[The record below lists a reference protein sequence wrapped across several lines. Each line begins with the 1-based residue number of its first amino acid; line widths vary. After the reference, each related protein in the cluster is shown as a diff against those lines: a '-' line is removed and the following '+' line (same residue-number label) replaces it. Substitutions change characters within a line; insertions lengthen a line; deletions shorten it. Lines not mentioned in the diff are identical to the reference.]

1 MMRIIDFHTGFGI
14 WLRRGIVG
22 QRGFTLIEIMVA
34 LTLGLVVTIGFIQ
47 VFLGT
52 QQSARIQQ
60 AASRM
65 QEDGRIAMDILN
77 HYIRLA
83 GYAAYPWDKALNTSG
98 AGSAWNPAMNER
110 GFPADANWPL
120 AGQIIRGGESN
131 VNGADSIRIRYQGA
145 DDGSITTCLGRVVP
159 ANNPVLPINQLMA
172 DITFSLSP
180 PDPVNGG
187 RSLWCTDNSGP
198 NPTPQ
203 PLVGGLQDMQI
214 WYGLSQGVGGM
225 QANGRLTGA
234 TAYVRAD
241 QVPAN
246 EWDRVIG
253 VRISLL
259 VRSDQD
265 RLTLEPQTIVFNDA
279 PLAVNDRR
287 MRYVMGTTANVR
299 NQSP

>member
-1 MMRIIDFHTGFGI
+1 MRAIGFHTKFGFCS
-14 WLRRGIVG
+14 RREMTGP
-22 QRGFTLIEIMVA
+22 RGFTLVEIMVA
-34 LTLGLVVTIGFIQ
+34 LTLGLLVMIGVIQ
-47 VFLGT
+47 VFIST

-77 HYIRLA
+77 QYIRLA
-83 GYAAYPWDKALNTSG
+83 GYAAYPWDKALNIGG
-98 AGSAWNPAMNER
+98 AGSTWNPAMNER

-120 AGQIIRGGESN
+120 AGQIIRGGESD

-159 ANNPVLPINQLMA
+159 ANNPALPINQLMA

-180 PDPVNGG
+180 PDADGG
-187 RSLWCTDNSGP
+187 RALWCTDNSGP
-198 NPTPQ
+198 NPVPQ

-214 WYGLSQGVGGM
+214 WYGLSQGAGGI

-265 RLTLEPQTIVFNDA
+265 RLTLEPQNIVFNDA
-279 PLAVNDRR
+279 PLTVNDRR